1 MATEDILMEAVK
13 AGGDRQ
19 ELHERIR
26 VHSMEASKMVKEY
39 GLPNDLIERICA
51 DAAFKLN
58 KEELLKVLKPEN
70 YIGRS
75 GNQVEEFISVCIDQV
90 LEANLSGDINV
101 EINV

>member
-26 VHSMEASKMVKEY
+26 IHSMEASKGVKEY

-51 DAAFKLN
+51 DTAFKLN

-70 YIGRS
+70 YTGRS
-75 GNQVEEFISVCIDQV
+75 GKQVEEFINTCINPI
-90 LEANLSGDINV
+90 LEANLSENVNV